1 MTTRASRPGINN
13 GMANQVYELSWGDHR
28 LVLGRR
34 TCVMGIV
41 NITPD
46 SFSDGGRFFD
56 TPAAVDHGLALAAA
70 GADIIDIGGESTRPF
85 SDPVAADEEIRR
97 VVPVIAALAERVSV
111 PISIDTTK
119 SEVARQALAAGAA
132 IINDVSALR
141 IDPAMGP
148 LVAAAGVPVILM
160 HMLGT
165 PKSMQVK
172 PEYRDVAGEVHAFLA
187 DAITR
192 AETQGIDRK
201 RIMID
206 PGIGFGKTFD
216 HNLLLLRRLAVFQ
229 DLGVPLLVG
238 ASRKAFIRNL
248 LKPEDVK
255 DIPAD
260 LPAVEAGSSAAAVAA
275 VLNGAHIVRV
285 HDVANARAALTVA
298 DAIRS
303 AS

>member
-1 MTTRASRPGINN
+1 
-13 GMANQVYELSWGDHR
+13 MANHVFELTWGDHR
-28 LVLGRR
+28 LVLGRH
-34 TCVMGIV
+34 TCVMGVV

-56 TPAAVDHGLALAAA
+56 TRAAVNHGLALVAA
-70 GADIIDIGGESTRPF
+70 GANIVDIGGESTRPF
-85 SDPVAADEEIRR
+85 SDPVAAEEEIRR
-97 VVPVIAALAERVSV
+97 VVPVIEALAPRIPV

-119 SEVARQALAAGAA
+119 ADVARRALAAGAA
-132 IINDVSALR
+132 MINDVSALR
-141 IDPAMGP
+141 VDPAMGP
-148 LVAAAGVPVILM
+148 LAAAADVPVILM

-165 PKSMQVK
+165 PKTMQVK
-172 PEYRDVAGEVHAFLA
+172 PDYQDVVDEVRRFLA
-187 DAITR
+187 DAIER
-192 AETQGIDRK
+192 AMSHGIARS
-201 RIMID
+201 RIVVD

-216 HNLLLLRRLAVFQ
+216 HNLLLIRRLDAFE

-248 LKPEDVK
+248 LKPEDAK

-260 LPAVEAGSSAAAVAA
+260 LPAVASGSLAAAVAA

-285 HDVANARAALTVA
+285 HDVAAARAALTVV
-298 DAIRS
+298 DAIRH

>member
-1 MTTRASRPGINN
+1 
-13 GMANQVYELSWGDHR
+13 MANHVYELTWGDHQ
-28 LVLGRR
+28 LVLGQR

-56 TPAAVDHGLALAAA
+56 TRAAVEHGLALAAA
-70 GADIIDIGGESTRPF
+70 GADVLDIGGESTRPF
-85 SDPVAADEEIRR
+85 SDPVAPEEETRR
-97 VVPVIAALAERVSV
+97 VVPVIEALASRLTI

-119 SEVARQALAAGAA
+119 ADVAHRALAAGAA
-132 IINDVSALR
+132 MINDVSALR
-141 IDPAMGP
+141 VDPAMGP
-148 LVAAAGVPVILM
+148 LAAAAGVPVILM

-165 PKSMQVK
+165 PKTMQVC
-172 PEYRDVAGEVHAFLA
+172 PEYGDVVDDVRRFLA
-187 DAITR
+187 DAIER
-192 AETQGIDRK
+192 AVSHGIARTH
-201 RIMID
+201 IVVD

-216 HNLLLLRRLAVFQ
+216 HNLLLIKRLEAFQ

-248 LKPEDVK
+248 LKPEDTK

-260 LPAVEAGSSAAAVAA
+260 LPAVETGSLAAAVAA

-285 HDVANARAALTVA
+285 HDVGAARAALTMA
-298 DAIRS
+298 DAIRH

>member
-1 MTTRASRPGINN
+1 
-13 GMANQVYELSWGDHR
+13 MANHVFELTWGDHR

-34 TCVMGIV
+34 ACVMGVV

-56 TPAAVDHGLALAAA
+56 TRAAVNHGLALVAA
-70 GADIIDIGGESTRPF
+70 GANIVDIGGESTRPF
-85 SDPVAADEEIRR
+85 SDPVAAEEEIRR
-97 VVPVIAALAERVSV
+97 VVPVIEALAPRIPV

-119 SEVARQALAAGAA
+119 ADVARRALAAGAA
-132 IINDVSALR
+132 MINDVSALR
-141 IDPAMGP
+141 VDPAMGP
-148 LVAAAGVPVILM
+148 LAAAADVPVILM

-165 PKSMQVK
+165 PKTMQVK
-172 PEYRDVAGEVHAFLA
+172 PDYQDVVDEVRRFLA
-187 DAITR
+187 DAIER
-192 AETQGIDRK
+192 AMSHGIARS
-201 RIMID
+201 RIVVD

-216 HNLLLLRRLAVFQ
+216 HNLLLIRRLDAFE

-248 LKPEDVK
+248 LKPEDAK

-260 LPAVEAGSSAAAVAA
+260 LPAVASGSLAAAVAA

-285 HDVANARAALTVA
+285 HDVAAARAALTVV
-298 DAIRS
+298 DAIRH

>member
-1 MTTRASRPGINN
+1 
-13 GMANQVYELSWGDHR
+13 MANHVFELTWGDHC

-34 TCVMGIV
+34 ACVMGVV

-56 TPAAVDHGLALAAA
+56 TRAAVNHGLALAAA
-70 GADIIDIGGESTRPF
+70 GANIVDIGGESTRPF
-85 SDPVAADEEIRR
+85 SDPVAAEEEIRR
-97 VVPVIAALAERVSV
+97 VVPVIEALAPRIPV

-119 SEVARQALAAGAA
+119 ADVARRALAAGAA
-132 IINDVSALR
+132 MINDVSALR
-141 IDPAMGP
+141 VDPAMGP
-148 LVAAAGVPVILM
+148 LAAAADVPVILM

-165 PKSMQVK
+165 PKTMQVK
-172 PEYRDVAGEVHAFLA
+172 PDYQDVVDEVRRFLA
-187 DAITR
+187 DAIER
-192 AETQGIDRK
+192 AMSHGIARS
-201 RIMID
+201 RIVVD

-216 HNLLLLRRLAVFQ
+216 HNLLLIRRLDAFE

-248 LKPEDVK
+248 LKPEDAK

-260 LPAVEAGSSAAAVAA
+260 LPAVASGSLAAAVAA

-285 HDVANARAALTVA
+285 HDVAAARAALTVV
-298 DAIRS
+298 DAIRH

>member
-1 MTTRASRPGINN
+1 
-13 GMANQVYELSWGDHR
+13 MANHVFELTWGDHC

-34 TCVMGIV
+34 ACVMGVV

-56 TPAAVDHGLALAAA
+56 TRAAVNHGLALVAA
-70 GADIIDIGGESTRPF
+70 GANIVDIGGESTRPF
-85 SDPVAADEEIRR
+85 SDPVAAEEEIRR
-97 VVPVIAALAERVSV
+97 VVPVIEALAPRIPV

-119 SEVARQALAAGAA
+119 ADVARRALAAGAA
-132 IINDVSALR
+132 MINDVSALR
-141 IDPAMGP
+141 VDPAMGP
-148 LVAAAGVPVILM
+148 LAAAADVPVILM

-165 PKSMQVK
+165 PKTMQVK
-172 PEYRDVAGEVHAFLA
+172 PDYQDVVDEVRRFLA
-187 DAITR
+187 DAIER
-192 AETQGIDRK
+192 AMSHGIARS
-201 RIMID
+201 RIVVD

-216 HNLLLLRRLAVFQ
+216 HNLLLIRRLDAFE

-248 LKPEDVK
+248 LKPEDAK

-260 LPAVEAGSSAAAVAA
+260 LPAVASGSLAAAVAA

-285 HDVANARAALTVA
+285 HDVAAARAALTVV
-298 DAIRS
+298 DAIRH